1 MAGRVVGILVIFLGA
16 TAAWAILSG
25 VLVVRTQEADAQQ
38 QAQLGSLWGPEQIQ
52 NAPQFST
59 ADRNGSQAIAI
70 DASQIAVGLDLDQR
84 RKGLLW
90 HNTYRV
96 DFSGAYRIV
105 NPGRGNTVRLAF
117 SFPANDA
124 VFDDVRVLVD
134 GKPLKFSTTRCSVDA
149 AVPLKPGGSAIVTIA
164 YRSQGIGH
172 WSYMFGSGINA
183 IRDFDL
189 TMQTN
194 FEAID
199 FPGQSLAPT
208 EETRTA
214 DGWRLDWHYQNLVAG
229 WGIGMILPERLQPG
243 PVAERITSWAPL
255 SLLFYF
261 FVMFVL
267 CAIRK
272 IDLHP
277 MHYFFLA
284 AAFFSFHL
292 LFAYT
297 VDRIPIWSAFA
308 ICSIVSMFLTVSYL
322 RLVVGLRFAAV
333 EAALAQF
340 FYLVL
345 FSLALF
351 NEGYSGLAITIG
363 SIITLYVTMQLT
375 ARIDWRK
382 TFSQPVRT

>member
-1 MAGRVVGILVIFLGA
+1 MVGRIAGIVVIFLGA
-16 TAAWAILSG
+16 ATAWLVLSG
-25 VLVVRTQEADAQQ
+25 VLAVRTEQATSEQQ
-38 QAQLGSLWGPEQIQ
+38 TALGSLWGPQQ
-52 NAPQFST
+52 TQSAPRFSVVE
-59 ADRNGSQAIAI
+59 RGKSQDVAI
-70 DASQIAVGLDLDQR
+70 DASRIAVGLDLDQR

-96 DFSGAYRIV
+96 DFSGAYRIA
-105 NPGRGNTVRLAF
+105 NPSRAKDVQLAF
-117 SFPANDA
+117 SFPAQDA

-134 GKPLKFSTTRCSVDA
+134 GRPLKFATTRCAVNA
-149 AVPLKPGGSAIVTIA
+149 VVPLKPGASALVTIA
-164 YRSQGIGH
+164 YRSRGIGH
-172 WSYMFGSGINA
+172 WSYLFGSGINA

-189 TMQTN
+189 TMRTN
-194 FEAID
+194 FDAID
-199 FPGQSLAPT
+199 FPAQSLAPT
-208 EETRTA
+208 DETRTP
-214 DGWRLDWHYQNLVAG
+214 DGWQLGWHYQNLVAG
-229 WGIGMILPERLQPG
+229 WGIGMVLPERLQPG
-243 PVAERITSWAPL
+243 PVALRITAWAPL

-267 CAIRK
+267 CAIRR

-297 VDRIPIWSAFA
+297 VDRIPIGWAFA

-375 ARIDWRK
+375 ARIDWGK
-382 TFSQPVRT
+382 AFSQPVRT